1 MTGEPTVSAQT
12 TAGKGSGLT
21 VGTLRR
27 IEDLEAIGGDWDA
40 MVRAM
45 PRPSPF
51 MLHAWL
57 AEWWRFHGH
66 GDLTVHVAWRGGE
79 LVGGLPFHV
88 KRSYGLRLVEF
99 VGGHDSALAD
109 ILLADPGD
117 AAAAGAIARHA
128 VASPHDAADV
138 FGLPV
143 DSQLRRQLGHT
154 GLHVIER
161 VEAPVLD
168 ISAGW
173 DTVYR
178 GKTTSKKRNLHRR
191 RRRQLGEIGEL
202 SVEVARTPEELV
214 AALEDAFRLHELRW
228 EGRPDGSGFASTVGR
243 RFYRSALSRMAG
255 DDIPRIL
262 TLKVGGQAVAF
273 HLYFAFC
280 GRMYVH
286 RLAFDPSVGRFS
298 PGVVSTLDAIEAAE
312 SEGLKVV
319 EFLGGDERY
328 KVELADRFEP
338 LHQGLGLARTPQGYA
353 YVASRMASIRTRR
366 RLKRSERIH
375 RFYFE
380 GLAPVRRAVERA
392 RESVR

>member
-1 MTGEPTVSAQT
+1 VSDT
-12 TAGKGSGLT
+12 RTAGERSGLT

-27 IEDLEAIGGDWDA
+27 IDDLEAIGADWDA

-57 AEWWRFHGH
+57 AEWWRHHGH
-66 GDLTVHVAWRGGE
+66 GDLSIHVAWRGGH

-88 KRSYGLRLVEF
+88 RRTFGLRLLEF

-109 ILLADPGD
+109 ILLADPTD
-117 AAAAGAIARHA
+117 LEAAGAVARHA

-138 FGLPV
+138 FGLTS
-143 DSQLRRQLGHT
+143 DSLLRAELGDT

-168 ISAGW
+168 ISSGW
-173 DTVYR
+173 DNVYR
-178 GKTTSKKRNLHRR
+178 EKTTSKKRNLHKR
-191 RRRQLGEIGEL
+191 RRRQLGELGEL
-202 SVEVARTPEELV
+202 SVQVARTPDELM
-214 AALEDAFRLHELRW
+214 AALEEAFRLHELRW
-228 EGRPDGSGFASTVGR
+228 EGRPDGSGFATPVGR
-243 RFYRSALSRMAG
+243 QFYRSVLGRMAE

-262 TLKVGGQAVAF
+262 ILSVGGRAVAF

-286 RLAFDPSVGRFS
+286 RLAFDPAVGRFS

-312 SEGLKVV
+312 AEGLTVV

-338 LHQGLGLARTPQGYA
+338 LHQGLGLARTPQGLA
-353 YVASRMASIRTRR
+353 YVASRMASIRARR
-366 RLKRSERIH
+366 KLKRSERVH

-392 RESVR
+392 RESVG

>member
-1 MTGEPTVSAQT
+1 VSAQT

-57 AEWWRFHGH
+57 AEWWRFHGE
-66 GDLTVHVAWRGGE
+66 GELNVHVAWRGGE
-79 LVGGLPFHV
+79 LVGGLPFHIR
-88 KRSYGLRLVEF
+88 RSFGLRLVEF

-109 ILLADPGD
+109 ILLAHPGD
-117 AAAAGAIARHA
+117 AATAGAIARHA

-138 FGLPV
+138 FGLTA
-143 DSQLRRQLGHT
+143 DSRLRSQLGDN

-168 ISAGW
+168 ISSGW
-173 DTVYR
+173 DAVYR
-178 GKTTSKKRNLHRR
+178 EKTTSKKRNLHRR

-214 AALEDAFRLHELRW
+214 AALEDAVRLHELRW
-228 EGRPDGSGFASTVGR
+228 EGRPDGSGFASPVGR
-243 RFYRSALSRMAG
+243 RFYRSALSRMAE

-262 TLKVGGQAVAF
+262 TLKVGGRAVAF

-280 GRMYVH
+280 ERMYVH

-312 SEGLKVV
+312 AEGLKVV

-328 KVELADRFEP
+328 KLELADGLAP
-338 LHQGLGLARTPQGYA
+338 LHQAIGLARGPGGRA
-353 YVASRMASIRTRR
+353 VAGS
-366 RLKRSERIH
+366 
-375 RFYFE
+375 
-380 GLAPVRRAVERA
+380 RRAAIDLRVRL
-392 RESVR
+392 RESPTARRIYSRVAR